1 MISSV
6 EVDKIYP
13 ALIKAQSEMGKAKK
27 SSNNTFF
34 KSKYADLAE
43 IIEVSKDILFK
54 NEMAIIQSPG
64 GSESTASVTCR
75 IIHASGQWLEGT
87 ITLPLAQ
94 NNPQQAGSAITYA
107 RRYQLAALMNM
118 AQEDDDGNSASEKPP
133 VETTEFISVKNA
145 LIDYIN
151 AGYFDHP
158 ENVEK
163 VIADKNLP
171 QMRAAL
177 AVAKG
182 KK

>member
-1 MISSV
+1 MLSSN

-13 ALIKAQSEMGKAKK
+13 ALIKAQSEMGNAKK
-27 SSNNTFF
+27 TSANPFF

-43 IIEVSKDILFK
+43 IIEVSKTVLF
-54 NEMAIIQSPG
+54 NNGMAIIQSPG
-64 GSESTASVTCR
+64 SCENTASVTCR
-75 IIHASGQWLEGT
+75 IIHISGQWLEGT

-118 AQEDDDGNSASEKPP
+118 AQEDDDGQSASEKPK
-133 VETTEFISVKNA
+133 EDTKEYIDLKNA
-145 LIDYIN
+145 LIDYIE
-151 AGYFDHP
+151 AGAFEHP
-158 ENVEK
+158 DNVYK
-163 VIADKNLP
+163 VIADRDITRMK
-171 QMRAAL
+171 AAI